1 MCAGLQSFQTVQA
14 YSGTKGREYCP
25 AGGVF
30 FPFGL
35 LGTLDLFKKPI
46 QRINFKG
53 STVLSDGS
61 EAKNKNSTPE
71 YSFFRIR

>member
-46 QRINFKG
+46 QLQRING
-53 STVLSDGS
+53 S
-61 EAKNKNSTPE
+61 
-71 YSFFRIR
+71 F

>member
-30 FPFGL
+30 FPFG
-35 LGTLDLFKKPI
+35 LFKKPI

-71 YSFFRIR
+71 YSFFRIG